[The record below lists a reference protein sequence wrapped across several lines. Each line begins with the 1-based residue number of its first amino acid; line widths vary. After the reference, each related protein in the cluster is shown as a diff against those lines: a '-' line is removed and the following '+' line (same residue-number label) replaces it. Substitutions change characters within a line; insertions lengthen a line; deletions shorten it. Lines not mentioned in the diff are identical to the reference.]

1 MFIMP
6 YWFSLRKNI
15 IISFLFDIFAFVV
28 FFNTLKVYSNG
39 FKTIFFNFFILFF
52 WLLTSYVV
60 GRYHQNKKDI
70 LENIKNIFL
79 SCLNF
84 FVYFSFTFLLFY
96 KIIDFKDNYIY
107 WENFV
112 FFVKYIIASF
122 IGQYFLRLFLISNS
136 KSQQN
141 WEFVGSHNS
150 FLKLLDLVKI
160 SKININ
166 YSDSIDKLLTD
177 NKKVRNIIIEKFGD
191 FTSLN
196 QEKIINLYFQGENIF
211 SIVNWS
217 EIFLQRIPSVFL
229 SSNEL
234 LNLFAN
240 ISRGRSFQI
249 RLKRISDIFLSLIM
263 LIFALPI
270 MCFFGI
276 LILLE
281 DNGPIL
287 YFQDRVGKNGIKF
300 RICKLRTMKVNA
312 EEGGAQW
319 SKKNDVRITQIG
331 KFLRASRIDELPQL
345 YSVLIGNMSLIGPR
359 PERPE
364 IDSNLKKIIPFYD
377 LRYLVKPG
385 LSGWAQVN
393 YSYGSSIDDSEIKLT
408 YDFFYIKNFSFW
420 LDLLIFFRTIRL
432 VSRREGANPIR

>member
-1 MFIMP
+1 MIP
-6 YWFSLRKNI
+6 YWFALRKEI
-15 IISFLFDIFAFVV
+15 TFSFLFDIL
-28 FFNTLKVYSNG
+28 TYSLLFIFSNFYING
-39 FKTIFFNFFILFF
+39 YKTILFNFLILFF
-52 WLLTSYVV
+52 WLIISYVV
-60 GRYHQNKKDI
+60 GRYHQKKRDI

-79 SCLNF
+79 SILNF
-84 FVYFSFTFLLFY
+84 FIYFSFAYLLFY
-96 KIIDFKDNYIY
+96 KILDFKDNFIY
-107 WENFV
+107 VENFL
-112 FFVKYIIASF
+112 FFIKYITASF
-122 IGQYFLRLFLISNS
+122 FIQYFLRLFLISNS
-136 KSQQN
+136 KSQQI
-141 WEFVGSHNS
+141 WEFVGSQNS
-150 FLKLLDLVKI
+150 FCKLLDLVKF

-166 YSDSIDKLLTD
+166 FSDSIDKLLSD
-177 NKKVRNIIIEKFGD
+177 DKKVKNIIIEKFENSSSID
-191 FTSLN
+191 

-211 SIVNWS
+211 SIFNWS

-240 ISRGRSFQI
+240 ISSGRSFQI
-249 RLKRISDIFLSLIM
+249 RLKRISDIFLSLVI
-263 LIFALPI
+263 LFFAIPL
-270 MCFFGI
+270 MCFFGL

-281 DNGPIL
+281 DKGPIL
-287 YFQDRVGKNGIKF
+287 YFQDRVGKNGHKF

-312 EEGGAQW
+312 ELGGVQW
-319 SKKNDVRITQIG
+319 SKKDDIRVTKVG

-345 YSVLIGNMSLIGPR
+345 FSVLAGQMSLIGPR

-393 YSYGSSIDDSEIKLT
+393 YPYGSSIYDSEIKLT